1 MEIVGNLLRSVAIS
15 RKSVIV
21 CSFSTQMLLRGEY
34 WLCVKSLRTR
44 EEEVGNNQE
53 LRANTHRSPAQRGGA
68 LDVSVSDVDQRVR

>member
-15 RKSVIV
+15 RKSVFV

-34 WLCVKSLRTR
+34 WQCVKSLRTR
-44 EEEVGNNQE
+44 EEEAGNNQE
-53 LRANTHRSPAQRGGA
+53 LRVNIPRSPAQWGA

>member
-21 CSFSTQMLLRGEY
+21 CSFPTQMLLRDKY
-34 WLCVKSLRTR
+34 WLRVKSLRMQ
-44 EEEVGNNQE
+44 EEEAGNNQE
-53 LRANTHRSPAQRGGA
+53 LRVSIHAVQRNGA